1 MDRRPEGVAVVRSI
15 FFFCFFCFFCYWA
28 LRSEATRRDLVRAAV
43 LR

>member
-1 MDRRPEGVAVVRSI
+1 MDRRPEGVAGVRSI
-15 FFFCFFCFFCYWA
+15 FFCFFFCYWA